1 MRKFREIT
9 RISCND
15 NVRSSGFIDF
25 YRENKILQRIA
36 LFSCYFWTEFLKL
49 LAFLILDSRGRELN
63 ISESSFYDTA
73 TTLDASNP
81 KNFSKNFESEESG
94 HIFYEHWSVN
104 FTDQLTRLL
113 KKRGKFIK
121 NFLPEKCLP
130 FYHFLRFITS
140 FRYRF
145 YLGEN
150 ISKLHDTIATYS
162 SEFSID
168 LFSKKSSFALWF
180 QFTILNIVDY
190 YIPRR
195 SSIDSSRKKGGR
207 ERWKYVI
214 GISNHWN
221 YWNLTGKLGKTE
233 LEKVIIPAGCIL
245 SLAFFLPFFP
255 SSFLSFLFFSFQ
267 KEYRRERGRRR
278 ERSCSA
284 SISDFKPPARTY
296 TGRWPTSKLKALLR
310 I

>member
-1 MRKFREIT
+1 MLLLNRILEATSLLDT
-9 RISCND
+9 RQSRTWTQYFWIVILRYCND
-15 NVRSSGFIDF
+15 TGC
-25 YRENKILQRIA
+25 L
-36 LFSCYFWTEFLKL
+36 
-49 LAFLILDSRGRELN
+49 
-63 ISESSFYDTA
+63 
-73 TTLDASNP
+73 
-81 KNFSKNFESEESG
+81 ESEE
-94 HIFYEHWSVN
+94 FFQKLRV
-104 FTDQLTRLL
+104 
-113 KKRGKFIK
+113 RGKWSH
-121 NFLPEKCLP
+121 FLQTLIGKFYRSINAPSEKERKIYQEFLAKKCLP

-140 FRYRF
+140 FRYRL

-150 ISKLHDTIATYS
+150 IPKLHDTIATYS

-245 SLAFFLPFFP
+245 SLAFFLPFF
-255 SSFLSFLFFSFQ
+255 SFFLSFFSFFFFSERIQ
-267 KEYRRERGRRR
+267 EGGGEEKEVVLHRLAISNPRREHILAADRLPSWKHCYGFNISWERSPLVGSRASSVGGGGRR
-278 ERSCSA
+278 
-284 SISDFKPPARTY
+284 K
-296 TGRWPTSKLKALLR
+296 
-310 I
+310 

>member
-1 MRKFREIT
+1 MNSIFLNRHFT
-9 RISCND
+9 
-15 NVRSSGFIDF
+15 
-25 YRENKILQRIA
+25 ILQRHWMPRIRRI
-36 LFSCYFWTEFLKL
+36 FPKT
-49 LAFLILDSRGRELN
+49 
-63 ISESSFYDTA
+63 SSPRKD
-73 TTLDASNP
+73 
-81 KNFSKNFESEESG
+81 SG

-113 KKRGKFIK
+113 KKKGKFIK

-214 GISNHWN
+214 GISNH
-221 YWNLTGKLGKTE
+221 
-233 LEKVIIPAGCIL
+233 
-245 SLAFFLPFFP
+245 
-255 SSFLSFLFFSFQ
+255 
-267 KEYRRERGRRR
+267 
-278 ERSCSA
+278 
-284 SISDFKPPARTY
+284 
-296 TGRWPTSKLKALLR
+296 
-310 I
+310 

>member
-1 MRKFREIT
+1 MPRIRRIFPKTSSLRK
-9 RISCND
+9 D
-15 NVRSSGFIDF
+15 
-25 YRENKILQRIA
+25 
-36 LFSCYFWTEFLKL
+36 
-49 LAFLILDSRGRELN
+49 
-63 ISESSFYDTA
+63 
-73 TTLDASNP
+73 
-81 KNFSKNFESEESG
+81 SG

-245 SLAFFLPFFP
+245 SLAFFLPFF
-255 SSFLSFLFFSFQ
+255 SFFLSFFSFFFLFR
-267 KEYRRERGRRR
+267 KNTGGGRRR